1 MKVGVV
7 GLGLMGLP
15 IATSL
20 YKQGHEIFSWTQTP
34 RVVPWINSNN
44 LANQPPSQMDFLIVA
59 SGHARPS
66 RGGVESEIQST
77 YELISRN
84 FEPDGVRVIYLSSG
98 AVYGECAG
106 FRSENDLVIPSTEYG
121 LAKHVTEKAFL
132 STYEEN
138 FCSLRIGNIVDWNSP
153 YGLLQALSSALTERK
168 MVFYGN
174 PTDCR
179 DYISIKDL
187 TVTVS
192 KLIQSQSI
200 PELLNVGSGVPMQL
214 SEIATL
220 LMESLDGE
228 IEIFWHQGGNDQLKE
243 TKLNIEKLKS
253 TLEIVPTNPQSLF
266 FDFLTE
272 GHFA

>member
-20 YKQGHEIFSWTQTP
+20 YEQGHEIFSWTQTP
-34 RVVPWINSNN
+34 RVLPWINSIN
-44 LANQPPSQMDFLIVA
+44 LASQPSSQLDFLIVA
-59 SGHARPS
+59 SGYARPS
-66 RGGVESEIQST
+66 RGGVESEIRST

-98 AVYGECAG
+98 AVYGECTE
-106 FRSENDLVIPSTEYG
+106 FRSENDLVNPSTEYG
-121 LAKHVTEKAFL
+121 LAKLVTEKAFL

-138 FCSLRIGNIVDWNSP
+138 FCSLRIGNVVDWNSP
-153 YGLLQALSSALTERK
+153 YGLLQALSSALTDRK

-179 DYISIKDL
+179 DYISIHDL

-192 KLIQSQSI
+192 KVIQSQSI
-200 PELLNVGSGVPMQL
+200 PDLLNVGSGVSMQL
-214 SEIATL
+214 IEIANL
-220 LMESLDGE
+220 LMDSLGGD
-228 IEIFWHQGGNDQLKE
+228 IEISWRQGGSDQLKE
-243 TKLNIEKLKS
+243 TKLKIEKLKS
-253 TLEIVPTNPQSLF
+253 TLKVVPTNPQSLF
-266 FDFLTE
+266 FDFLAQSR
-272 GHFA
+272 FA